1 MKMSVKL
8 ELYRV
13 FKTVADKGNIS
24 AAAQE
29 LYISQSA
36 VSQSIKQ
43 LENQLDARLF
53 SRSTKGVV
61 LTSEGEILLDYV
73 SKALGLIERGEE
85 KLSQVQDL
93 QTGTLTIGASDTITK
108 TYLLRKLE
116 AFHKEYPGILLKI
129 VNGTSKMCL
138 DNLHIGLVDI
148 AFASGNPEQ
157 ESCDTRHLMDTHTVF
172 VASPDYDCDFDKVY
186 SLEEIAAFPLILL
199 EKKASSRLFV
209 EKYFKDHGVELTPEF
224 ELGTHNLLT
233 SIARIGLGVA
243 CVTEEFARSG
253 LDRGIIKTLKT
264 DFAIPPREM
273 VMCTLKGV
281 APTPAATRFMDFIT
295 EAKE

>member
-1 MKMSVKL
+1 MAVKL

-13 FKTVADKGNIS
+13 FKTVAEKGNIS

-43 LENQLDARLF
+43 LEHQLDARLF
-53 SRSTKGVV
+53 SRSTRGVV
-61 LTSEGEILLDYV
+61 LTNEGEMLLDYV
-73 SKALGLIERGEE
+73 SKALGLIESGEK

-93 QTGTLTIGASDTITK
+93 QTGTLTIGASDTVTK

-116 AFHKEYPGILLKI
+116 AFHKEYPGIILKI
-129 VNGTSKMCL
+129 INGTSKMCL
-138 DNLHIGLVDI
+138 DNLHAGMVDI
-148 AFASGNPEQ
+148 AFASGNPGKETY
-157 ESCDTRHLMDTHTVF
+157 DTRHLMDTHTVF
-172 VASPDYDCDFDKVY
+172 VASPDYECDFNKVY
-186 SLEEIAAFPLILL
+186 TIEEIAAFPLILL

-209 EKYFKDHGVELTPEF
+209 DEFFKDHGIEIMPEF

-253 LDRGIIKTLKT
+253 LDRGIIRTLKT
-264 DFAIPPREM
+264 DFEIPPREM

-281 APTPAATRFMDFIT
+281 SPTPAATRFMDFIT

>member
-1 MKMSVKL
+1 MAVKL
-8 ELYRV
+8 ELYKV
-13 FKTVADKGNIS
+13 FKTVAEKGNIS

-61 LTSEGEILLDYV
+61 LTSEGEMLLDYIT
-73 SKALGLIERGEE
+73 KALGLIESGEQ
-85 KLSQVQDL
+85 KLSQVQNL
-93 QTGTLTIGASDTITK
+93 QIGTLTIGASDTITK

-116 AFHKEYPGILLKI
+116 AFHKEYPGIQIRI

-138 DNLHIGLVDI
+138 DHLHAGTVDI
-148 AFASGNPEQ
+148 AFVSERPEGNAYDVHH
-157 ESCDTRHLMDTHTVF
+157 CMDTHTVF
-172 VASPDYDCDFDKVY
+172 VASPDYPCDFSKAY
-186 SLEEIAAFPLILL
+186 SLEEIAAMPLILL
-199 EKKASSRLFV
+199 EKKASSRIFV
-209 EKYFKDHGVELTPEF
+209 ENYFLDHGIEIAPEI

-243 CVTEEFARSG
+243 CVTEEFAKSG

-264 DFAIPPREM
+264 NFEIPTREM
-273 VMCTLKGV
+273 VMCTLSGV
-281 APTPAATRFMDFIT
+281 SPTPAATRFMDYLSEI
-295 EAKE
+295 

>member
-1 MKMSVKL
+1 MSVKL
-8 ELYRV
+8 ELYKV
-13 FKTVADKGNIS
+13 FKTVAEKGNIS
-24 AAAQE
+24 SAAQE

-43 LENQLDARLF
+43 LETQLNARLF
-53 SRSTKGVV
+53 SRSTRGVV

-73 SKALGLIERGEE
+73 TKALGLIESGEQ
-85 KLSQVQDL
+85 KLSQVQSL

-108 TYLLRKLE
+108 TYLLRRLE
-116 AFHKEYPGILLKI
+116 AFHKEYPGIQIRI

-138 DNLHIGLVDI
+138 DHLHAGTVDI
-148 AFASGNPEQ
+148 AFASERPG
-157 ESCDTRHLMDTHTVF
+157 SDSYDIRHCMDTHTVF
-172 VASPDYDCDFDKVY
+172 VASPDYDCDFENTF
-186 SLEEIAAFPLILL
+186 SIEEIAAMPLILL

-209 EKYFKDHGVELTPEF
+209 ENYFLDHGIEITPEI

-264 DFAIPPREM
+264 DFAIPTREM
-273 VMCTLKGV
+273 VMCTLRDV
-281 APTPAATRFMDFIT
+281 SPTPAATRFMDFIT
-295 EAKE
+295 EG

>member
-1 MKMSVKL
+1 MAAKL
-8 ELYRV
+8 ELYKV
-13 FKTVADKGNIS
+13 FKTVADCGNIS

-43 LENQLDARLF
+43 LENQLNARLF
-53 SRSTKGVV
+53 SRSPKGVV
-61 LTSEGEILLDYV
+61 LTGEGEMLLDYV
-73 SKALGLIERGEE
+73 SKALGLIESGEE
-85 KLSQVQDL
+85 KLSQVQNL
-93 QTGTLTIGASDTITK
+93 QSGTLSIGASDTITK

-116 AFHKEYPGILLKI
+116 AFHKKYPGIQIRI

-138 DNLHIGLVDI
+138 DHLHAGTVDI
-148 AFASGNPEQ
+148 AFASEKPEGGGYVI
-157 ESCDTRHLMDTHTVF
+157 RHCMDTHTVF
-172 VASPDYDCDFDKVY
+172 VASPDYDCDFSKAY
-186 SLEEIAAFPLILL
+186 SMAEIAAFPLILL
-199 EKKASSRLFV
+199 EKKASSRIFIEDFFL
-209 EKYFKDHGVELTPEF
+209 DHGIELVPEI

-264 DFAIPPREM
+264 DFDIPTREM
-273 VMCTLKGV
+273 VMCTLSGV
-281 APTPAATRFMDFIT
+281 SPTPGATRFMDFLSEI
-295 EAKE
+295 

>member
-1 MKMSVKL
+1 MAIKL

-13 FKTVADKGNIS
+13 FKTVAEKGNIS

-43 LENQLDARLF
+43 LEHQLDARLF
-53 SRSTKGVV
+53 SRSTRGVV
-61 LTSEGEILLDYV
+61 LTNEGEMLLDYV
-73 SKALGLIERGEE
+73 SKALGLIENGEK

-116 AFHKEYPGILLKI
+116 AFHKEYPGIRLKI
-129 VNGTSKMCL
+129 INGTSKMCL
-138 DNLHIGLVDI
+138 DNLHAGMVDI
-148 AFASGNPEQ
+148 AFASGNPGRETY
-157 ESCDTRHLMDTHTVF
+157 DTRHLMDTHTVF
-172 VASPDYDCDFDKVY
+172 VASPDYECDFNKVY
-186 SLEEIAAFPLILL
+186 SIEEIAAFPLILL

-209 EKYFKDHGVELTPEF
+209 DDFFKDHGIEIMPEF

-253 LDRGIIKTLKT
+253 LDRGIIRTLKT
-264 DFAIPPREM
+264 DFEIPPREM

-281 APTPAATRFMDFIT
+281 SPTPAATRFMDFIT
-295 EAKE
+295 EAAE

>member
-1 MKMSVKL
+1 MAIRL

-13 FKTVADKGNIS
+13 FRTVAEKGNIS

-53 SRSTKGVV
+53 SRGTRGVV
-61 LTSEGEILLDYV
+61 LTSEGEMLLDYV
-73 SKALGLIERGEE
+73 TKGLGLIESGEK

-93 QTGTLTIGASDTITK
+93 QTGTLSIGASDTITK

-116 AFHKEYPGILLKI
+116 AFHKEYPRIILKI
-129 VNGTSKMCL
+129 VNGTSQMCL
-138 DNLHIGLVDI
+138 DNLHAGLVDI
-148 AFASGNPEQ
+148 AFASGNPGK
-157 ESCDTRHLMDTHTVF
+157 ESYDTRHLMDTHTVF
-172 VASPDYDCDFDKVY
+172 VASPDYSCDFDKVY
-186 SLEEIAAFPLILL
+186 TMEEIAAFPLILL
-199 EKKASSRLFV
+199 EKKAGSRLFV
-209 EKYFKDHGVELTPEF
+209 DSFFKDHGVEITPEF

-253 LDRGIIKTLKT
+253 LDRGIIRTLKT
-264 DFAIPPREM
+264 DFQIPTREM
-273 VMCTLKGV
+273 VMCTLKDV
-281 APTPAATRFMDFIT
+281 SPTPAATRFMDFIT
-295 EAKE
+295 EAEE

>member
-1 MKMSVKL
+1 MSVKL
-8 ELYRV
+8 ELYKV
-13 FKTVADKGNIS
+13 FKTVAEKGNIS
-24 AAAQE
+24 SAAQE

-43 LENQLDARLF
+43 LETQLNARLF
-53 SRSTKGVV
+53 SRSTRGVV

-73 SKALGLIERGEE
+73 TKALGLIESGEQ
-85 KLSQVQDL
+85 KLSQVQSL

-116 AFHKEYPGILLKI
+116 AFHKKYPGIQIRI
-129 VNGTSKMCL
+129 VNGTSRMCL
-138 DNLHIGLVDI
+138 DHLHVGTVDI
-148 AFASGNPEQ
+148 AFASERPDSN
-157 ESCDTRHLMDTHTVF
+157 SYDIRHCMDTHTVF
-172 VASPDYDCDFDKVY
+172 VASPDYDCDFDK
-186 SLEEIAAFPLILL
+186 SFSIEEIAAMPLILL
-199 EKKASSRLFV
+199 EKKASSRVFV
-209 EKYFKDHGVELTPEF
+209 ENYFMDHGIEIVPEI

-264 DFAIPPREM
+264 DFVIPTREM
-273 VMCTLKGV
+273 VMCTLSGV
-281 APTPAATRFMDFIT
+281 SPTPAATRFMDFIT
-295 EAKE
+295 EG

>member
-1 MKMSVKL
+1 MAIKL
-8 ELYRV
+8 ELYKV
-13 FKTVADKGNIS
+13 FKTVAEKGNIS
-24 AAAQE
+24 AAAQD

-43 LENQLDARLF
+43 LERQLDARLF
-53 SRSTKGVV
+53 SRSTKGVT
-61 LTSEGEILLDYV
+61 LTNEGEMLLDYV
-73 SKALGLIERGEE
+73 SKALGLIESGEK

-93 QTGTLTIGASDTITK
+93 QTGTLSIGASDTITK

-116 AFHKEYPGILLKI
+116 AFHKEYPGIILKI
-129 VNGTSKMCL
+129 INGTSKMCL
-138 DNLHIGLVDI
+138 DNLHAGLVDI
-148 AFASGNPEQ
+148 AFASGNPGKEAY
-157 ESCDTRHLMDTHTVF
+157 DTRHLMDTHTVF
-172 VASPDYDCDFDKVY
+172 VASPDYNCDFDKVY
-186 SLEEIAAFPLILL
+186 TIEEIAAFPLILL
-199 EKKASSRLFV
+199 EKKAGSRLFV
-209 EKYFKDHGVELTPEF
+209 DNFFKDHGVEISPEF

-264 DFAIPPREM
+264 DFEIPTREM

-281 APTPAATRFMDFIT
+281 SPTPAATHFMDFIT
-295 EAKE
+295 EAAE